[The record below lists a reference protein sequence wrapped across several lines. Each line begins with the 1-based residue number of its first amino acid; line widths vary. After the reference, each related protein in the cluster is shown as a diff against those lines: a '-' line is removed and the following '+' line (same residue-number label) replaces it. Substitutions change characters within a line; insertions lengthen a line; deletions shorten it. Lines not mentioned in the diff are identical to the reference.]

1 MTDNTKHSTDTTDTN
16 NIREHYNQTLQ
27 NASEFCISVVTESF
41 IQQQLQNLKSHQAT
55 GLDDISAKY
64 LKLSAPIICK
74 PRTKILNLSIK
85 IHTYPDM
92 LKKGESFL
100 NFQERQQSRY

>member
-41 IQQQLQNLKSHQAT
+41 IQQQLQ
-55 GLDDISAKY
+55 ISKV
-64 LKLSAPIICK
+64 
-74 PRTKILNLSIK
+74 TK
-85 IHTYPDM
+85 
-92 LKKGESFL
+92 
-100 NFQERQQSRY
+100 QQD